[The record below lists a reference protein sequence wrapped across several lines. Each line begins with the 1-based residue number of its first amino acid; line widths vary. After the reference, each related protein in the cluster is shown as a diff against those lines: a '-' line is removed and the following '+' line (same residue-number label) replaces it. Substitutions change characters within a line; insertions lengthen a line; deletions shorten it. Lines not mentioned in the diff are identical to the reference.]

1 MPPIP
6 RPIPVNPLTATL
18 PAVSAAVLVPGF
30 AVAVEVLPEELLA
43 EEVELLEDVDV
54 DVDALPEA
62 ELDVELELPADVEAI
77 SVEEV
82 EAGVVSLTADISTN
96 FSF

>member
-1 MPPIP
+1 M
-6 RPIPVNPLTATL
+6 NPLTATL

-62 ELDVELELPADVEAI
+62 
-77 SVEEV
+77 
-82 EAGVVSLTADISTN
+82 
-96 FSF
+96 